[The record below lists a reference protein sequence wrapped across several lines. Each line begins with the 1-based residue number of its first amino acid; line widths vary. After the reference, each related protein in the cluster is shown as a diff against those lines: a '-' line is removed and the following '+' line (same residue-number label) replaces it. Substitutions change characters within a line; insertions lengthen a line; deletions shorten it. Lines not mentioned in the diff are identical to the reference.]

1 MNFKIPFSGVGAKYS
16 QYEKEIV
23 LQAMEAGDTLTQ
35 GKYQAEFE
43 RNFSQF
49 VGMKYCYATNCAASA
64 LELSAILLNLQV
76 GDEVV
81 CPAHTYNASAYP
93 FAKHGAKLV
102 WADINKD
109 TWVCDVS
116 TIDAVVTEKTKAIV
130 VVHLYGAPANMPE
143 IMQYAKRKNILV
155 IEDCAQAIGA
165 SVANKPVGS
174 YGDISIFSFHS
185 HKNISTLGEGGMICT
200 NSSQYAAVIP
210 GLRHNGHAPFSG
222 RDPKFYWKPA
232 MSNVDIDIEGV
243 WPNNFCIG
251 EVQCALGSAMLPR
264 IQEINDL
271 RRRRFLKFEEAS
283 KNLQQIALQ
292 AFYPSAVS
300 THHLL
305 PFLFSGRFVSR
316 DLVIEK
322 LAYEYGVQAIVQYYP
337 LNRYPLFYKNGFG
350 EASIPNTDKLFDNM
364 VSLPFH
370 QWMNEDDFD
379 YVVNSTI
386 ECINKYDLE

>member
-1 MNFKIPFSGVGAKYS
+1 MNFKIPFSGVGARYS
-16 QYEKEIV
+16 MHEKEVV
-23 LQAMEAGDTLTQ
+23 LEAMETSDTLTQ
-35 GKYQAEFE
+35 GKYQNQFE
-43 RNFSQF
+43 KDFSKF
-49 VGMKYCYATNCAASA
+49 VGMKYSYATSCAASA
-64 LELSAILLNLQV
+64 LELAAILMRFKV

-102 WADINKD
+102 WADINEE
-109 TWVCDVS
+109 TWVCDVL
-116 TIDAVVTEKTKAIV
+116 TLDAVVTKNTKAIV

-143 IMQYAKRKNILV
+143 IMKYAKSKNLIV

-165 SVANKPVGS
+165 SIAGKPVGS

-200 NSSQYAAVIP
+200 NNAQHAKLIP
-210 GLRHNGHAPFSG
+210 GLRHNGHAPYID
-222 RDPKFYWKPA
+222 RDSRYYWKPA
-232 MSNVDIDIEGV
+232 MSNVDVDIEGV

-251 EVQCALGSAMLPR
+251 EIQCALGAAMLPR

-271 RRRRFLKFEEAS
+271 RRRRFLRFKEAI
-283 KNLQQIALQ
+283 KNLDQVKLQ
-292 AFYPSAVS
+292 KFYPSGTS

-305 PFLFSGRFVSR
+305 PLMFTGKIVSR
-316 DLVIEK
+316 DLIIEK
-322 LAYEYGVQAIVQYYP
+322 LAYEYGIQAIVQYYP

-350 EASIPNTDKLFDNM
+350 DAMVPNTDKLFDSM

-370 QWMNEDDFD
+370 QWMGENEFT
-379 YVVNSTI
+379 YVIQSTVD
-386 ECINKYDLE
+386 CINKYDTL